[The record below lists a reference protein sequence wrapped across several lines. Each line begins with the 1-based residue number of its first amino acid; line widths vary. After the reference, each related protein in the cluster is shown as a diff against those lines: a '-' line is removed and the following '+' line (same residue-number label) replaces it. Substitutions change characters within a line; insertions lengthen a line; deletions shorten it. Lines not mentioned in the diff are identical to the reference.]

1 MEQDT
6 ILGGIPMQ
14 LVQRCA
20 MYVNTLHTRQ
30 PSNYEDILWHKE
42 TMVTIMAFE
51 DTRNVLS
58 SWKSAWRRKTKDE
71 SLIVICGMILAAEI
85 LKANYKGWGARY
97 PGGFNA
103 ASKMLLAYPPFTHT
117 YHILCR
123 HGSVGPF
130 AKRAGN
136 S

>member
-1 MEQDT
+1 
-6 ILGGIPMQ
+6 
-14 LVQRCA
+14 
-20 MYVNTLHTRQ
+20 
-30 PSNYEDILWHKE
+30 
-42 TMVTIMAFE
+42 MVTIMAFE

-103 ASKMLLAYPPFTHT
+103 ASKMLEGHSVQDSTRLMRIFMVGQAVGDPNLARLIDGIFDPNQPWG
-117 YHILCR
+117 R
-123 HGSVGPF
+123 QG
-130 AKRAGN
+130 
-136 S
+136 